1 MFGWRGECP
10 LREINRAADTAW
22 WSLMEDGGRRNQAAF
37 SSSPSHVQV
46 RSHRPDTGLV
56 LQLKAGPGT
65 GSGGETCLWEQL
77 GGQLLSSYGGWHV
90 RACQLQSAIL
100 PDIRPQQ
107 QPATDAFHFHH
118 CGQKLLQLASK
129 KKLYGSTKRNPEGSQ
144 IHMCKCLLS
153 KAVMFWMDLL
163 WTIKAW
169 RKTVK
174 CL

>member
-22 WSLMEDGGRRNQAAF
+22 WSLMEDGGRRNRAAF
-37 SSSPSHVQV
+37 SSSLSLVQV

-90 RACQLQSAIL
+90 RACQLQSAIFL
-100 PDIRPQQ
+100 TSVPSNNPQLTLFIFTTVVRNCSSW
-107 QPATDAFHFHH
+107 PA
-118 CGQKLLQLASK
+118 
-129 KKLYGSTKRNPEGSQ
+129 
-144 IHMCKCLLS
+144 
-153 KAVMFWMDLL
+153 
-163 WTIKAW
+163 
-169 RKTVK
+169 RKTLWQHKDKSRGVANPQVLMLVK
-174 CL
+174 QSCDVLNGSIMGN